1 MVIARQL
8 YQLQEV
14 DLEIE
19 SDEKALNGIVVR
31 LGDNR
36 VILEAQ
42 GRLTSAEQQLDDL
55 RKRQRAA
62 ERETEDLAVKLATEE
77 GKLYSGRIQ
86 NPKELA
92 NLQHEVEL
100 IKEKRSRLDDGVLAV
115 MDEVERAE
123 NGLAAAAAALQKLEA
138 AWNKEQQVLTA
149 EAAALRGKLADLT
162 QKRQSLSA
170 GIETPVVGAYDK
182 LRKQKGQAVVRV
194 EQGICRGCRISLP
207 SSDMQQVRSGNLVHC
222 SSCGRILFLP

>member
-123 NGLAAAAAALQKLEA
+123 NDFAAAAAALQKLEA
-138 AWNKEQQVLTA
+138 AWNKEQQILTA
-149 EAAALRGKLADLT
+149 GAATLRGKLADLT
-162 QKRQSLSA
+162 QKRQALSS
-170 GIETPVVGAYDK
+170 GIDTPVVGAYDK

>member
-8 YQLQEV
+8 FQLQEV

-36 VILEAQ
+36 IILEAQ
-42 GRLTSAEQQLDDL
+42 GKVTTAEQQLGEL
-55 RKRQRAA
+55 RKHQRAA

-100 IKEKRSRLDDGVLAV
+100 IKEKRSRLDDGVLVV

-138 AWNKEQQVLTA
+138 AWNKEQKELTT
-149 EAAALRGKLADLT
+149 EAAVLRLKLAGLA
-162 QKRQSLSA
+162 QKRQSLSS

-194 EQGICRGCRISLP
+194 EQGVCRGCRISLP
-207 SSDMQQVRSGNLVHC
+207 SSDMQQVRSGNLLHC

>member
-62 ERETEDLAVKLATEE
+62 ERETEDLAVKLAAEE

-182 LRKQKGQAVVRV
+182 LRKQKGQAVARV

>member
-1 MVIARQL
+1 MDIARQL

-19 SDEKALNGIVVR
+19 SDEKTLNGVVGR

-42 GRLTSAEQQLDDL
+42 GRLTSAEQQLDEL
-55 RKRQRAA
+55 RRRQRTA
-62 ERETEDLAVKLATEE
+62 EQETEDLVVKLTTAE
-77 GKLYSGRIQ
+77 GQLYSGRIQ

-92 NLQHEVEL
+92 SLQHEVEL
-100 IKEKRSRLDDGVLAV
+100 FKAKRSRLDDGVLAV

-123 NGLAAAAAALQKLEA
+123 NDVAAANTALQKLEA
-138 AWNKEQQVLTA
+138 AWNQEQQKLTA
-149 EAAALRGKLADLT
+149 EAAKLRSKLTDLT
-162 QKRQSLSA
+162 QKRQSLLA
-170 GIETPVVGAYDK
+170 GIDTPVVGVYDK
-182 LRKQKGQAVVRV
+182 LRKQKGQAVARV
-194 EQGICRGCRISLP
+194 EQGVCRGCRISLP
-207 SSDMQQVRSGNLVHC
+207 SSDLQQVRSGNLVYC

>member
-1 MVIARQL
+1 MEIARQL

-19 SDEKALNGIVVR
+19 SDEKALNGVVGR

-42 GRLTSAEQQLDDL
+42 GRLTSAEQQLDEL
-55 RKRQRAA
+55 RRRQRTA
-62 ERETEDLAVKLATEE
+62 EQETEDLVVKLTTAE
-77 GKLYSGRIQ
+77 GQLYSGRIQ

-92 NLQHEVEL
+92 SLQHEVEL
-100 IKEKRSRLDDGVLAV
+100 FKAKRSRLDDGVLAI
-115 MDEVERAE
+115 MDGVEQAE
-123 NGLAAAAAALQKLEA
+123 SDVAAATAALKKLETT
-138 AWNKEQQVLTA
+138 WNQEQQALTA
-149 EAAALRGKLADLT
+149 EAAKLRSKLTDLK

-170 GIETPVVGAYDK
+170 GVDTPVVGVYDK
-182 LRKQKGQAVVRV
+182 LRKQKGQAVARV

-207 SSDMQQVRSGNLVHC
+207 SSDLQQVRSGNLVHC

>member
-77 GKLYSGRIQ
+77 GKLYGGRIQ

>member
-42 GRLTSAEQQLDDL
+42 GRLTSAEQQLDEL

-62 ERETEDLAVKLATEE
+62 ERETEDVAVKLATEE
-77 GKLYSGRIQ
+77 GQLYSGRIQ

-100 IKEKRSRLDDGVLAV
+100 IKAKRSHLDDGVLAV

-123 NGLAAAAAALQKLEA
+123 NGLTAAAAALQKLEA

-149 EAAALRGKLADLT
+149 EAATLRGKLADLT

-170 GIETPVVGAYDK
+170 GIDTPVVGAYDK

-194 EQGICRGCRISLP
+194 EQGVCWGCRISLP

>member
-36 VILEAQ
+36 LILEAQ
-42 GRLTSAEQQLDDL
+42 GRLTSAERQLDEL
-55 RKRQRAA
+55 RKRQRIA

-77 GKLYSGRIQ
+77 GKLYNGRIQ

-123 NGLAAAAAALQKLEA
+123 NGLA
-138 AWNKEQQVLTA
+138 
-149 EAAALRGKLADLT
+149 
-162 QKRQSLSA
+162 
-170 GIETPVVGAYDK
+170 
-182 LRKQKGQAVVRV
+182 
-194 EQGICRGCRISLP
+194 
-207 SSDMQQVRSGNLVHC
+207 
-222 SSCGRILFLP
+222 

>member
-42 GRLTSAEQQLDDL
+42 GRLTSAEQQLDEL

-77 GKLYSGRIQ
+77 GKLYGGRIQ

-170 GIETPVVGAYDK
+170 GIDTPVVGVYDK

-222 SSCGRILFLP
+222 SSCGRILF

>member
-19 SDEKALNGIVVR
+19 SDEKTLNGIVVR

-77 GKLYSGRIQ
+77 GKLYGGRIQ

-123 NGLAAAAAALQKLEA
+123 NGLAAAATALQKLESD
-138 AWNKEQQVLTA
+138 WNKEQQVLTA
-149 EAAALRGKLADLT
+149 EAATLRGKLADLA

-170 GIETPVVGAYDK
+170 GIETPVVGVYDK
-182 LRKQKGQAVVRV
+182 LRKQKGQAVVQV

>member
-62 ERETEDLAVKLATEE
+62 EREAEDLVVKLATEE
-77 GKLYSGRIQ
+77 GKLYGGRIQ

-123 NGLAAAAAALQKLEA
+123 NGLAAAATALQKLESD
-138 AWNKEQQVLTA
+138 WNKEQQVLTA
-149 EAAALRGKLADLT
+149 EAATLRGKLADLA

-170 GIETPVVGAYDK
+170 GIETPVVGVYDK
-182 LRKQKGQAVVRV
+182 LRKQKGQAVVQV

>member
-42 GRLTSAEQQLDDL
+42 GRLTSAEQQLDEL

-62 ERETEDLAVKLATEE
+62 EQETEDVAVKLATEE
-77 GKLYSGRIQ
+77 GQLYSGRIQ

-100 IKEKRSRLDDGVLAV
+100 IKAKRSHLDDGVLAV

-123 NGLAAAAAALQKLEA
+123 NGLTAAAAALQKLEA

-149 EAAALRGKLADLT
+149 EAATLRGKLADLT

-170 GIETPVVGAYDK
+170 GIDTPVVGAYDK

-194 EQGICRGCRISLP
+194 EQGVCWGCRISLP

>member
-1 MVIARQL
+1 MEIARQL

-19 SDEKALNGIVVR
+19 SDEKTLNGVVGR

-42 GRLTSAEQQLDDL
+42 GRLTSAERQLDEL
-55 RKRQRAA
+55 QRRQRTA
-62 ERETEDLAVKLATEE
+62 EQETEDLVVKVTTVE
-77 GKLYSGRIQ
+77 KQLYSGRIQ

-92 NLQHEVEL
+92 SLQHEVEL
-100 IKEKRSRLDDGVLAV
+100 FKAKRSRLDDGVLAV

-123 NGLAAAAAALQKLEA
+123 NSLTTTATALKKLEA
-138 AWNKEQQVLTA
+138 AWNQEQQALTA
-149 EAAALRGKLADLT
+149 EAAKLESKLTDLA
-162 QKRQSLSA
+162 QKRQSLLA
-170 GIETPVVGAYDK
+170 GIDTPVVGVYDK

-194 EQGICRGCRISLP
+194 EQGVCRGCRISLP
-207 SSDMQQVRSGNLVHC
+207 SSDLQQVRSGNLVYC